1 MIRKIAFI
9 LFFFFCFGIIFN
21 TASACQSE
29 CGSSLDCNDTLCT
42 DCVSCQQIKG
52 RGLGILF
59 GIGPLG
65 NPTITRQ
72 DPGTSTFSKFISTV
86 IGVMTIVAFIWFI
99 FTLMSGAIAWLSSG
113 GDKQKLQNAQ
123 KQITTGLTGL
133 IIVISAIFLIKI
145 VGTIFGIDILNIQ
158 EAIINLQ

>member
-1 MIRKIAFI
+1 MVQQTNLLAEK
-9 LFFFFCFGIIFN
+9 
-21 TASACQSE
+21 
-29 CGSSLDCNDTLCT
+29 SLGYLE
-42 DCVSCQQIKG
+42 
-52 RGLGILF
+52 

-65 NPTITRQ
+65 KDTISWSEIACAEGAGNA
-72 DPGTSTFSKFISTV
+72 PCILSKFISTI

-99 FTLMSGAIAWLSSG
+99 FTLFTGAIAWLSSG

-145 VGTIFGIDILNIQ
+145 VGVIFGFDILDITK
-158 EAIINLQ
+158 IISDL